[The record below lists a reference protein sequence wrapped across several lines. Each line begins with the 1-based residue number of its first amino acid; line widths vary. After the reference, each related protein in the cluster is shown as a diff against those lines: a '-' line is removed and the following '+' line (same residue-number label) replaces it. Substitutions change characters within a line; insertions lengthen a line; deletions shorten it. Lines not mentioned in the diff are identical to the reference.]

1 MTRRLV
7 IQILALAILAGA
19 AAPST
24 VGGGAAGADSVLEAL
39 IEAGHWKRAR
49 PLAERRYQSN
59 PNDAEA
65 AYALSEVKLAFGD
78 LDASRELAEKA
89 VALDAKN
96 SNYHFQLAVTCG
108 RTAEKASLFSK
119 AHWAKRFRV
128 EAETAVSL
136 DPKNLDA
143 RFGLVE
149 FYLQAPRLMG
159 GGQDKARAMADD
171 IAKIDPVSGFL
182 AQARLAQE
190 EKNWAKETQ
199 EWAKAA
205 AAGPKTY
212 DAMIDVANFYLRPAG
227 GTGKPYDPS
236 TIDPPANPVQAE
248 KFARQA
254 AQLDSGRAAAYAAV
268 ARLDALEQ
276 RWTDLDSTLAA
287 AEKNVPDN
295 LRPYYRAAEALLAE
309 NKDLGRAERY
319 FRKYVSQEPEPN
331 SPKLAEAHWQLG
343 LTLEKE
349 GRKRE
354 AAAEIEAAIRM
365 DPNLDRAKADLKRVN
380 GQ

>member
-1 MTRRLV
+1 MRRLA
-7 IQILALAILAGA
+7 IRILSVAILAGA

-24 VGGGAAGADSVLEAL
+24 IRCGAAGADSAPEAL
-39 IEAGHWKRAR
+39 IDAGHWKRAR

-65 AYALSEVKLAFGD
+65 ADALSQVKLAFGD

-89 VALDAKN
+89 VALDPQN
-96 SNYHFQLAVTCG
+96 SNYHFQLAVACG

-119 AHWAKRFRV
+119 AHWAKRFKE

-143 RFGLVE
+143 RFGLLD

-159 GGQDKARAMADD
+159 GGQDKARAMADE

-182 AQARLAQE
+182 AQARLAREQKDWTKE
-190 EKNWAKETQ
+190 EQ

-205 AAGPKTY
+205 AASPTTY
-212 DAMIDVANFYLRPAG
+212 DAMIDIANFDLRPAG
-227 GTGKPYDPS
+227 GRDKPYDPS
-236 TIDPPANPVQAE
+236 TIDPPANPAQTE

-254 AQLDSGRAAAYAAV
+254 ARLDSGRVAAYAIL
-268 ARLDALEQ
+268 ARLYVLEQ
-276 RWTDLDSTLAA
+276 RWTDLDSALAE
-287 AEKNVPDN
+287 AEKNVPDD
-295 LRPYYRAAEALLAE
+295 LRPFYRAAEALLAE
-309 NKDLGRAERY
+309 NQKLGTAERY
-319 FRKYVSQEPEPN
+319 FRKYLAQEPEPD

-349 GRKRE
+349 GRQPE
-354 AAAEIEAAIRM
+354 AAAEIEAAVSM
-365 DPNLDRAKADLKRVN
+365 DPNFDRAKADLKRVK